1 MSEAIIR
8 TLRRDDYPALIDL
21 VRRTWYAEFDER
33 TGLLAA
39 KADWENCLART
50 TNAFVAEL
58 DGQPVALIVGRVD
71 ALDHRSPLNSH
82 RINSWNALAR
92 LVFAKG
98 GIKAAGEI
106 LGILGIDKRL
116 RAQAAS
122 AGHDYAAEVVLFVLD
137 PAARGHGAGP
147 AHVRDADGRVPPGRR
162 ARLLPVHGHHMR
174 CRVLCASRPDAG
186 VRAVTARIRARE
198 KTRLRSTCMRG
209 RCPSRRDVPAVG
221 QTLVG
226 LSTSWYAGIPSTGR
240 RRRG

>member
-39 KADWENCLART
+39 EADWENCLART

-92 LVFAKG
+92 LVCAP
-98 GIKAAGEI
+98 
-106 LGILGIDKRL
+106 RP
-116 RAQAAS
+116 RAPDMTMRRKWCCS
-122 AGHDYAAEVVLFVLD
+122 YLI
-137 PAARGHGAGP
+137 R
-147 AHVRDADGRVPPGRR
+147 RR
-162 ARLLPVHGHHMR
+162 AATGW
-174 CRVLCASRPDAG
+174 AG
-186 VRAVTARIRARE
+186 A
-198 KTRLRSTCMRG
+198 C
-209 RCPSRRDVPAVG
+209 SRR
-221 QTLVG
+221 
-226 LSTSWYAGIPSTGR
+226 
-240 RRRG
+240 

>member
-39 KADWENCLART
+39 EADWENCLART

-137 PAARGHGAGP
+137 PAARSRSGP
-147 AHVRDADGRVPPGRR
+147 AHVRDDDERIPRSRHTSV
-162 ARLLPVHGHHMR
+162 LPIHGYHVR
-174 CRVLCASRPDAG
+174 CRILCASRPDAG
-186 VRAVTARIRARE
+186 VRAVTARIRAGR
-198 KTRLRSTCMRG
+198 KPVFVLLVRGVGARAGVMRPPPG
-209 RCPSRRDVPAVG
+209 EH
-221 QTLVG
+221 
-226 LSTSWYAGIPSTGR
+226 W
-240 RRRG
+240 